1 MSLQPI
7 RDAKSSICDLA
18 KINIEQ
24 AVEEYAAYYSDMKY
38 LDLEELASKTAVLGS
53 VPKCLSGGEY
63 ILYQPEGKVICTF
76 HDWGV
81 DRSILVDLYDF
92 IEELVS
98 GDIKSNKAMVADT
111 MLSLLPYVGML
122 PATRDLLTSDNNLI
136 RAISMLDITIETA
149 KILPI
154 VGETIGAGFD
164 VFLLTFKN
172 YVKAA
177 KTEKFMLI
185 LGEQRASKLSEF
197 ILSLFK
203 EAGGIEEAKK
213 VLKSMEALE
222 ALPAGE
228 ADNILNIYI
237 KSGQKEAKELVT
249 YLEIVADWRKVSQ
262 VGDTNE
268 FLKITEQWNSSR
280 RGYAFERW
288 IAFNKM
294 KQKGIEELGEF
305 KIKFKKTEELC
316 GLTKDCIP
324 DRLKETA
331 GRIWDFKNYKPNTI
345 INGDQL
351 NNYLEILKKTD
362 NKSIVYLFSTEK
374 SARKNLSVFQKVLQ
388 KLPDGKSIQVLY
400 IGTDNKIHRLEKIIV
415 RQ

>member
-18 KINIEQ
+18 KIKIEQ

-63 ILYQPEGKVICTF
+63 ILYQPERKVICTY

-81 DRSILVDLYDF
+81 DRSILVDLYDL

-111 MLSLLPYVGML
+111 MLSLLPYAGML

-149 KILPI
+149 KVLPI

-177 KTEKFMLI
+177 KTEKFMLA
-185 LGEQRASKLSEF
+185 LGGQRASRLSEF

-249 YLEIVADWRKVSQ
+249 YLEIVADWKKVSQ
-262 VGDTNE
+262 VGDINE
-268 FLKITEQWNSSR
+268 FLRITEQWNSSR

-294 KQKGIEELGEF
+294 KQAGIEELGALKPTFE
-305 KIKFKKTEELC
+305 KELY
-316 GLTKDCIP
+316 GLTKDRVP

-345 INGDQL
+345 IDGDQL

-362 NKSIVYLFSTEK
+362 NKSIVYLFSTEN

-388 KLPDGKSIQVLY
+388 QLPDGKSIQVLY
-400 IGTDNKIHRLEKIIV
+400 IGTDNKIHRLEKIIMN
-415 RQ
+415 Q